1 MDSSGAL
8 GLTSSAEDRL
18 EALPGLSEQEAGS
31 VPAAR
36 VTDPELFIRKAFE
49 TDPQAGCSLLFRH
62 YYAPLCSHAARLLYS
77 KARAEDLVS
86 EIFYQFYQKQ
96 TYLTVS
102 TSYRAYLYKAVR
114 HRAYNQLQAE
124 INRSVDLTDYEH
136 LPDAGEL
143 RPDALMQY
151 EELSQQVEAA
161 INALPPQRQKIY
173 LMHRFDNRK
182 YADIA
187 EELQLSVRTVEVQIR
202 KASQFLRE
210 TIAQNWG
217 LLLILSLSLSLPA

>member
-1 MDSSGAL
+1 MDSTGAIDF
-8 GLTSSAEDRL
+8 TSPADGGSAV
-18 EALPGLSEQEAGS
+18 LPGLSEQEAELA
-31 VPAAR
+31 PAAR
-36 VTDPELFIRKAFE
+36 VSDPELFIRKAFE
-49 TDPQAGCSLLFRH
+49 TDPQEGCSLLFRH
-62 YYAPLCSHAARLLYS
+62 YYAALCSHAARLLYS

-86 EIFYQFYQKQ
+86 EIFCQFYQKQ

-124 INRSVDLTDYEH
+124 INRSLDLTAYEH
-136 LPDAGEL
+136 LPDAGEQQ
-143 RPDALMQY
+143 PDALLQY

-210 TIAQNWG
+210 TIAKNWG
-217 LLLILSLSLSLPA
+217 LLLILALLA